1 MAAPL
6 HDLADDEPTLETLDD
21 PDEDAAQV
29 ALILREWRP
38 ADGEE

>member
-1 MAAPL
+1 MAPPL

-29 ALILREWRP
+29 ALILREWRL